1 MYTTKQQKPQQSRVL
16 RKPQPIQCVRLVGQV
31 AIPQIPQFLANH
43 QIQNHH
49 IIPNQIIQE
58 YVESYMNIQQTIDQL
73 VQPFDL
79 QWNGIGLPAGNNRVL
94 SNDLRY
100 SRPGHGAGHLQ
111 YNDAVRQLILNNSNG
126 NINFLFNPQFRMN
139 VAQHIRQ
146 RIHNTMQPNLNA
158 MAIAGEI

>member
-1 MYTTKQQKPQQSRVL
+1 MKVTKEHKSQESRVL

-31 AIPQIPQFLANH
+31 AIPQIPQFLVNH

-79 QWNGIGLPAGNNRVL
+79 QWNGIALPVGNNGVP

-100 SRPGHGAGHLQ
+100 YRPGHGAGHLQ
-111 YNDAVRQLILNNSNG
+111 YNNAVRQLILNNSNG

-139 VAQHIRQ
+139 VAHYIRQ
-146 RIHNTMQPNLNA
+146 KIHNTTQPNLNA
-158 MAIAGEI
+158 MANAGEI